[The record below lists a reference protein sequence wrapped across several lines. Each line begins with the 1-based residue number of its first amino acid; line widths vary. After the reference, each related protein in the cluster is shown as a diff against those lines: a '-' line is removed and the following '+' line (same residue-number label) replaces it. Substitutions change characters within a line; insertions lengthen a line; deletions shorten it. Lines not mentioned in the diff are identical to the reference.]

1 MLEAIQYVRKA
12 IIGNLNS
19 NISIDSSNVPVYG
32 RVPTNATYP
41 HIRIYSVSNNEVDQN
56 QTQYNMET
64 ITRIECIARY
74 VSDDGGELDVN
85 SMVSQCLEF
94 LGTRPA
100 NYIDLSSDGF
110 TVYNSENA
118 GVTYLE
124 DDFTDHTY
132 YRGII
137 ELSNRITQN

>member
-12 IIGNLNS
+12 IIGKLNS
-19 NISIDSSNVPVYG
+19 NITIDSSNVPVYG

-85 SMVSQCLEF
+85 SMVSQCLA
-94 LGTRPA
+94 LLRTRPA

-110 TVYNSENA
+110 TVYTSENA

>member
-1 MLEAIQYVRKA
+1 MLEAIHFVRKA
-12 IIGNLNS
+12 IITALTS
-19 NISIDSSNVPVYG
+19 NVTIDSANVPIYG
-32 RVPTNATYP
+32 RVPNNASFPY
-41 HIRIYSVSNNEVDQN
+41 IRVYSVSNNEVDQN

-74 VSDDGGELDVN
+74 ISDDGGEYDVN
-85 SMVSQCLEF
+85 SMVSQCLN
-94 LGTRPA
+94 LLRTRSSG
-100 NYIDLSSDGF
+100 YIDLSSDGF
-110 TVYNSENA
+110 TVYTSENA

-124 DDFTDHTY
+124 EDMSDHTY

>member
-12 IIGNLNS
+12 IIGKLNS
-19 NISIDSSNVPVYG
+19 NISIDSSNVPIYG

-41 HIRIYSVSNNEVDQN
+41 HIRIYSVSTNEVDQN

-64 ITRIECIARY
+64 ITRIECISRY

-85 SMVSQCLEF
+85 SMVSQCLE
-94 LGTRPA
+94 LLRTRPA

-110 TVYNSENA
+110 TVYTSESA

>member
-1 MLEAIQYVRKA
+1 MLESIHFVRKA
-12 IIGNLNS
+12 IITALTS
-19 NISIDSSNVPVYG
+19 NVTIDSANVPIYG
-32 RVPTNATYP
+32 RVPNNASFPY
-41 HIRIYSVSNNEVDQN
+41 IRVYSVSNNEVDQN

-74 VSDDGGELDVN
+74 ISDDGGEYDVN
-85 SMVSQCLEF
+85 SMVSQCLN
-94 LGTRPA
+94 LLRTRSSG
-100 NYIDLSSDGF
+100 YIDLSSDGF
-110 TVYNSENA
+110 TVYTSENA

-124 DDFTDHTY
+124 EDMSDHTY

>member
-1 MLEAIQYVRKA
+1 MLESIHFVRKA
-12 IIGNLNS
+12 IITALTS
-19 NISIDSSNVPVYG
+19 NVTIDSANVPVYG
-32 RVPTNATYP
+32 RVPNNASFPY
-41 HIRIYSVSNNEVDQN
+41 IRVYSVSNNEVDQN

-74 VSDDGGELDVN
+74 ISDDGGEYDVN
-85 SMVSQCLEF
+85 SMVSQCLN
-94 LGTRPA
+94 LLRTRSSG
-100 NYIDLSSDGF
+100 YIDLSSDGF
-110 TVYNSENA
+110 TVYTSENA

-124 DDFTDHTY
+124 EDMSDHTY